1 MKFKKSVF
9 KKAQPQFGNP
19 ALHCWYSDVWLPL
32 IIECREI
39 EWRER
44 KSYKESK
51 GFEVGVGGPR
61 FETLAEAKKLVLQ
74 IAMTEGTFRH
84 KNQPKPTKKQLKIN
98 P

>member
-9 KKAQPQFGNP
+9 QKAQPQFGNP

-32 IIECREI
+32 IIE
-39 EWRER
+39 WRER
-44 KSYKESK
+44 KPFRESK

-84 KNQPKPTKKQLKIN
+84 KNQPKPTKKQLKTN